1 MSALKD
7 VYDIIKELLS
17 LAKAAENQEMASLV
31 VQIQEKYFDI
41 REEIED
47 IKDENRNLKDT
58 IARMHNDEE
67 LEKDLEL
74 TEQGFYIRISEKER
88 GINTMYCAACWQN
101 LHKLMPL
108 VSPDSYWCI
117 CSNCRGK
124 VITVNRIKPLN

>member
-1 MSALKD
+1 MSAIKD

-41 REEIED
+41 RVEIEN

-67 LEKDLEL
+67 LENDLEL
-74 TEQGFYIRISEKER
+74 TEKGYYIRLSEKEK
-88 GINTMYCAACWQN
+88 GINIKYCAACWQN
-101 LHKLMPL
+101 FHKLMPYTKS
-108 VSPDSYWCI
+108 VGQSKQ
-117 CSNCRGK
+117 CSNCNHSFRD
-124 VITVNRIKPLN
+124 TE